1 MVKTKQ
7 NMVNRDRGEG
17 GMKIYCL
24 TGTEIQFGKMKKIWK
39 WILQDGCTN
48 DVNVL
53 NVMEF
58 YT

>member
-1 MVKTKQ
+1 MVS
-7 NMVNRDRGEG
+7 RDRREG

-48 DVNVL
+48 NVNVL